1 MSAQDTTPGHLLSTK
16 AFAFLMLSNPSTRK
30 SLLPNASFSAN
41 SLLPG
46 LVAIK
51 IDPSQPFNKKGEKK
65 KKSIMY
71 QVDGSSGR
79 GYYIVLL
86 AKCAC
91 MQIKIKK
98 KILYFYKAVME
109 KEANG
114 GWTRNGCFFELLA
127 GY

>member
-1 MSAQDTTPGHLLSTK
+1 
-16 AFAFLMLSNPSTRK
+16 
-30 SLLPNASFSAN
+30 
-41 SLLPG
+41 
-46 LVAIK
+46 
-51 IDPSQPFNKKGEKK
+51 
-65 KKSIMY
+65 MY

-79 GYYIVLL
+79 GYYIVLP

-127 GY
+127 GYWTYKLLKLRARFCIVINWELASAAASIIIISFGC